1 MTEIELREARL
12 LLPWYANGSIDE
24 AGRRKVDACL
34 ADSEDLRSELDWLRA
49 VRRDVQSAAVTA
61 DDDLGLDTLLG
72 RIEGER
78 PGNVVPLTR
87 PARPRWF
94 APALALAASLVLA
107 QAIVIGVLIG
117 EREEGYRPL
126 SGPVQAQ
133 GTLLQIR
140 FQPQATE
147 AAVRAAL
154 SEIGGELVAGPG
166 ALGIY
171 TVRVDTAKSAD
182 AMRSLAARSDVVE
195 SVSAVPR

>member
-1 MTEIELREARL
+1 MTEAELREARL

-34 ADSEDLRSELDWLRA
+34 AESKDLRAELDWLRA
-49 VRRDVQSAAVTA
+49 VRRDVQSAATPA
-61 DDDLGLDTLLG
+61 DDDLGFATLLG
-72 RIEGER
+72 RIEDER
-78 PGNVVPLTR
+78 AGNVVPLAKR
-87 PARPRWF
+87 ARPRWL
-94 APALALAASLVLA
+94 APALAIAASLVLA

-133 GTLLQIR
+133 GTLLQVR

-147 AAVRAAL
+147 VQIRTAL
-154 SEIGGELVAGPG
+154 SEVGGELVAGPG

-171 TVRVDTAKSAD
+171 TVRVDSAKSAE
-182 AMRSLAARSDVVE
+182 AIRSLAARGDVVE
-195 SVSAVPR
+195 SVSAIPR